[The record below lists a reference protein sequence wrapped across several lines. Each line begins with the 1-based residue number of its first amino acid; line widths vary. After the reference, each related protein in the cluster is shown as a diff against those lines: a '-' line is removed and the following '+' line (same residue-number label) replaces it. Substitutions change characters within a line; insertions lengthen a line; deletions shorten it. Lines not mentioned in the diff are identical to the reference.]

1 LFSELKEEI
10 DHIVLAQLVPTT
22 HLGKSSAPVKN
33 LPFLKIMDRHQLLPV
48 GSLPVGL
55 PSSGEEYLAMV
66 REEERKLP
74 NWTRTT
80 KKLKTDSAPT
90 ILEDAQ
96 AIFTAKDELFT
107 IPEQMLPTEAW
118 KLRRLNEYR
127 MYKNNL
133 SKIPKLDLPKTK
145 MEDLLKEMEPK
156 IGYAINWTQPQVL
169 SLLEKHIGWVH
180 HPNVRMVH

>member
-1 LFSELKEEI
+1 MYPIFYNFMER
-10 DHIVLAQLVPTT
+10 Q
-22 HLGKSSAPVKN
+22 
-33 LPFLKIMDRHQLLPV
+33 QLLPV

-74 NWTRTT
+74 NWTRTN
-80 KKLKTDSAPT
+80 KKLKNDTGPT

-96 AIFTAKDELFT
+96 AIFTAKQEVYS
-107 IPEQMLPTEAW
+107 IPEDLLPTEGW

-133 SKIPKLDLPKTK
+133 PKIPKIELKNGKTD
-145 MEDLLKEMEPK
+145 EFLKENDPK
-156 IGYAINWTQPQVL
+156 IGYTLNWSQPQVL
-169 SLLEKHIGWVH
+169 NLLGKHTTWVQT
-180 HPNVRMVH
+180 PTLRMVPQFN